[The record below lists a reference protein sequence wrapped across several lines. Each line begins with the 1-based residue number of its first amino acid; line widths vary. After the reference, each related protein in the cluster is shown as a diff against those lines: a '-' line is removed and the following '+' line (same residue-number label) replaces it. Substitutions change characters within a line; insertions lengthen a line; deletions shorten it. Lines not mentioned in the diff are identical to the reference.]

1 MYSKITSFLSFVV
14 VVGFAHVFIFRLG
27 NPRAD
32 VFLEALWLELSAVDC
47 IIEFSLLRLF
57 SKSEIDGL
65 RCSSK
70 LRYKT
75 GLDLK
80 NSVLSAS
87 SYYFTF
93 TWKMPALSRNA
104 WICFSSSVA
113 FSDSGGG
120 SFIYAA

>member
-1 MYSKITSFLSFVV
+1 MYSKITSFLSLVAG
-14 VVGFAHVFIFRLG
+14 VGFAHVFIFRLG

-32 VFLEALWLELSAVDC
+32 VFLEAVLLELSAVDC
-47 IIEFSLLRLF
+47 IIELSLLRLF
-57 SKSEIDGL
+57 SKREIDGL

-87 SYYFTF
+87 SYYLTF
-93 TWKMPALSRNA
+93 TW
-104 WICFSSSVA
+104 
-113 FSDSGGG
+113 
-120 SFIYAA
+120 